1 MNWRAVS
8 SVLLLAILVQSYCMG
23 VGCLVCSFG
32 PGHSQSHQ
40 IPTTPDDSMDG
51 MNHDDRGM
59 SHEDHDPAMTGVPDG
74 AFSFLSVTTA
84 NCGASP
90 TCNAVLSSS
99 GVEQLRLE
107 TLAGFATTVANGAF
121 DGTDL
126 LGTVARRDS
135 GPPAR
140 SLSSQSAFS
149 VLRI

>member
-32 PGHSQSHQ
+32 PGHSQSHESS
-40 IPTTPDDSMDG
+40 TTPDDSMHG
-51 MNHDDRGM
+51 MNHDDP
-59 SHEDHDPAMTGVPDG
+59 DAAMTGVPDG

-90 TCNAVLSSS
+90 TCNAVLSNS
-99 GVEQLRLE
+99 GVEQLRLG
-107 TLAGFATTVANGAF
+107 TLAGFATTVASVALGS
-121 DGTDL
+121 TDL
-126 LGTVARRDS
+126 LGTVALLDS

-140 SLSSQSAFS
+140 SLSSKSAFS
-149 VLRI
+149 VLRV

>member
-1 MNWRAVS
+1 
-8 SVLLLAILVQSYCMG
+8 MG

-32 PGHSQSHQ
+32 PGHSQSHE

-74 AFSFLSVTTA
+74 AFSISVTTA

-90 TCNAVLSSS
+90 TCNAVLSNS

-107 TLAGFATTVANGAF
+107 TLAGFATTVASVALG
-121 DGTDL
+121 GTDL
-126 LGTVARRDS
+126 LGTVALPDS

-140 SLSSQSAFS
+140 SLSSKSAFS
-149 VLRI
+149 VLRV